1 MTDFRQGKDAPA
13 DATAA
18 GVPLAG
24 ALPRHV
30 AIIMDGNNRWAKRRG
45 LPGAAGHRA
54 GVEAIREVLRTC
66 RKQGIEVLTL
76 FAFSSENWQRPSAEV
91 SALMHLFSAY
101 LSSEV
106 KKLHQDNVRLRFIG
120 ARDRLNNGL
129 QKKMAEAERLTAANT
144 ASTLVIAVDY
154 GGQWDIVAAARTL
167 AERVARG
174 ELQPGEIDEA
184 MFDAATTLADLPRPD
199 LLIRTAGEQRISN
212 FLLWQLAYTELYFS
226 ECYWPDFGEL
236 ETLRALQA
244 YAQRDRRFGC
254 RDDGAVVPASAEVRG
269 NA

>member
-1 MTDFRQGKDAPA
+1 MTDFKQGNE
-13 DATAA
+13 
-18 GVPLAG
+18 
-24 ALPRHV
+24 ALSGGRIPRHV

-66 RKQGIEVLTL
+66 RKQGVEVLTL

-106 KKLHQDNVRLRFIG
+106 KKLHEDDVRLRFIG
-120 ARDRLNNGL
+120 ARDRLNSSL
-129 QKKMAEAERLTAANT
+129 QKKMIEAERLTAGNT

-154 GGQWDIVAAARTL
+154 GGQWDIVETTRRL

-174 ELQPGEIDEA
+174 ELEPAQIDEA
-184 MFDAATTLADLPRPD
+184 LFDASTALAGLPPPD

-212 FLLWQLAYTELYFS
+212 FLLWQIAYTELYFS
-226 ECYWPDFGEL
+226 ECFWPDFGEL

-244 YAQRDRRFGC
+244 YAQRERRFGC
-254 RDDGAVVPASAEVRG
+254 RDEVAEPASAEVRG

>member
-1 MTDFRQGKDAPA
+1 MTEFRQ
-13 DATAA
+13 ATDSTPNA
-18 GVPLAG
+18 V
-24 ALPRHV
+24 PRHV

-66 RKQGIEVLTL
+66 RKQGVAVLTL

-91 SALMHLFSAY
+91 SALMRLFSAY

-120 ARDRLNNGL
+120 ARTRLNGGL
-129 QKKMAEAERLTAANT
+129 QKKMAEAEQLTAGNSG
-144 ASTLVIAVDY
+144 STLVIAVDY
-154 GGQWDIVAAARTL
+154 GGQWDIVNAARTL
-167 AERVARG
+167 AERVAQG
-174 ELQPGEIDEA
+174 ELQAQQIDET
-184 MFDAATTLADLPRPD
+184 MFDNATAMADLPKPD

-212 FLLWQLAYTELYFS
+212 FLLWQLAYAELYFT

-244 YAQRDRRFGC
+244 FAQRERRFGG
-254 RDDGAVVPASAEVRG
+254 RDDDATVSTEVLG

>member
-1 MTDFRQGKDAPA
+1 MTDFRQ
-13 DATAA
+13 ATESNHSAM
-18 GVPLAG
+18 
-24 ALPRHV
+24 PRHV
-30 AIIMDGNNRWAKRRG
+30 AIIMDGNNRWAKRRS
-45 LPGAAGHRA
+45 LPGVAGHRA

-91 SALMHLFSAY
+91 SALMRLFSVY

-106 KKLHQDNVRLRFIG
+106 KKLHRDNVRLRFIG
-120 ARDRLNNGL
+120 ARTRLNAGL
-129 QKKMAEAERLTAANT
+129 QKKMAEAEQLTVANT
-144 ASTLVIAVDY
+144 SSTLVIAVDY
-154 GGQWDIVAAARTL
+154 GGQWDIVNAARAL

-174 ELQPGEIDEA
+174 ELQPQQIDETL
-184 MFDAATTLADLPRPD
+184 FDSVTALADLPKPD

-212 FLLWQLAYTELYFS
+212 FLLWQLAYAELYFTD
-226 ECYWPDFGEL
+226 CYWPDFGEL

-244 YAQRDRRFGC
+244 FAQRERRFGG
-254 RDDGAVVPASAEVRG
+254 RDDAATSGALG

>member
-1 MTDFRQGKDAPA
+1 MTDFRPINEPAPSA
-13 DATAA
+13 M
-18 GVPLAG
+18 
-24 ALPRHV
+24 PRHV

-45 LPGAAGHRA
+45 LPGVAGHRA

-66 RKQGIEVLTL
+66 RKQGVEVLTL

-91 SALMHLFSAY
+91 GALMRLFSAY

-106 KKLHQDNVRLRFIG
+106 KKLHQDDVRLRFIG
-120 ARDRLNNGL
+120 ARTRLNAGL
-129 QKKMAEAERLTAANT
+129 QKKILEAEQLTAGNSG
-144 ASTLVIAVDY
+144 STLVIAVDY
-154 GGQWDIVAAARTL
+154 GGQWDIANAARVL

-174 ELQPGEIDEA
+174 ELAPQQIDEA
-184 MFDAATTLADLPRPD
+184 LFDSATALADLPKPD

-212 FLLWQLAYTELYFS
+212 FLLWQLAYAELYFT

-244 YAQRDRRFGC
+244 FAQRERRFGG
-254 RDDGAVVPASAEVRG
+254 REIAGSNVEVIG

>member
-1 MTDFRQGKDAPA
+1 MTDFRQANESVQ
-13 DATAA
+13 TS
-18 GVPLAG
+18 V
-24 ALPRHV
+24 PRHV

-66 RKQGIEVLTL
+66 RKQGVEVLTL

-91 SALMHLFSAY
+91 SALMRLFSAY

-120 ARDRLNNGL
+120 ARTRLNAGL
-129 QKKMAEAERLTAANT
+129 QKKMAEAELLTASNS

-154 GGQWDIVAAARTL
+154 GGQWDIVNAARNL
-167 AERVARG
+167 AERVVQG
-174 ELQPGEIDEA
+174 ELQVQQIDEA
-184 MFDAATTLADLPRPD
+184 LFDSATALADLPKPD

-212 FLLWQLAYTELYFS
+212 FLLWQLAYAELYFTD
-226 ECYWPDFGEL
+226 CYWPDFGEL

-244 YAQRDRRFGC
+244 FTQRERRFGG
-254 RDDGAVVPASAEVRG
+254 RDSVVTSEVLG

>member
-1 MTDFRQGKDAPA
+1 MTDFRQGNND
-13 DATAA
+13 TAA
-18 GVPLAG
+18 A
-24 ALPRHV
+24 ALGGTPPRHV

-45 LPGAAGHRA
+45 LPGAAGHKA

-66 RKQGIEVLTL
+66 RKQGVEVLTL
-76 FAFSSENWQRPSAEV
+76 FAFSSENWQRPTAEV

-120 ARDRLNNGL
+120 ARARLNGGL
-129 QKKMAEAERLTAANT
+129 QKKMAEAERLTAGNT
-144 ASTLVIAVDY
+144 SSTLVIAVDY
-154 GGQWDIVAAARTL
+154 GGQWDIVEASRAL

-174 ELQPGEIDEA
+174 ELQPAQIDEA
-184 MFDAATTLADLPRPD
+184 MFDAATALADLPRPD

-244 YAQRDRRFGC
+244 YAQRERRFGC
-254 RDDGAVVPASAEVRG
+254 RDEGPVAQVPATEVLG